1 MAAFNL
7 PDIYGRNYLIN
18 FDAVKYIQV
27 SDNEER
33 GDLIITFTDKTIQ
46 TIPVGLDRE
55 ALSIRSNKSAGL
67 LARSVLLVKINC
79 GGNAYG

>member
-7 PDIYGRNYLIN
+7 PDIYGRYHLIN

-33 GDLIITFTDKTIQ
+33 GDLIITYTDKTIQ

-55 ALSIRSNKSAGL
+55 GALDTLERISRVIGSVSLAGKNKL
-67 LARSVLLVKINC
+67 WR
-79 GGNAYG
+79 

>member
-7 PDIYGRNYLIN
+7 PDICGRNYLIN

-33 GDLIITFTDKTIQ
+33 GDLIIAFTDKTIQ

-55 ALSIRSNKSAGL
+55 GALDTLEHIGRVIGSVSLTGKNKL
-67 LARSVLLVKINC
+67 WR
-79 GGNAYG
+79 

>member
-55 ALSIRSNKSAGL
+55 GAEVMFCHLCRAVCAVAPTREKKL
-67 LARSVLLVKINC
+67 WR
-79 GGNAYG
+79 

>member
-33 GDLIITFTDKTIQ
+33 GDLIITFADKTIQ

-55 ALSIRSNKSAGL
+55 GALDTFERISRVVGSAGL
-67 LARSVLLVKINC
+67 TRKSNP
-79 GGNAYG
+79 

>member
-1 MAAFNL
+1 MATFNL

-33 GDLIITFTDKTIQ
+33 GDLIIIFTDQAKQVIS
-46 TIPVGLDRE
+46 VGLDRE
-55 ALSIRSNKSAGL
+55 GAMDTLEHISRVIGSVSLTGKNKL
-67 LARSVLLVKINC
+67 WR
-79 GGNAYG
+79 

>member
-1 MAAFNL
+1 MAVFNL

-18 FDAVKYIQV
+18 FDTVKYIQV

-33 GDLIITFTDKTIQ
+33 GDLIINFTDKTIQ

-55 ALSIRSNKSAGL
+55 DALDTFEHISRVIGSVSLTGKNKL
-67 LARSVLLVKINC
+67 WR
-79 GGNAYG
+79 

>member
-1 MAAFNL
+1 MTAINI

-18 FDAVKYIQV
+18 FDTVKYIQV

-55 ALSIRSNKSAGL
+55 GALDTLERIGRVVGSAGL
-67 LARSVLLVKINC
+67 TSKSNPW
-79 GGNAYG
+79 G